1 MYACTLILFLAINAH
16 AYSGLLLILF
26 KAYHEAIICF
36 ETGLKK
42 QHSSHVASYL
52 RTYIEY
58 FSQFIMFVLSRGYEL
73 LTVVK
78 YGAWN
83 LVS

>member
-1 MYACTLILFLAINAH
+1 MNAN
-16 AYSGLLLILF
+16 AYSGLLFILF

-36 ETGLKK
+36 KTDLKK

-52 RTYIEY
+52 MTYIEHL
-58 FSQFIMFVLSRGYEL
+58 SQFIRFVLTRGYEL

-78 YGAWN
+78 EHETWFYEN
-83 LVS
+83 PNYTTYFEV